1 MMLFSATHLAYDYDY
16 VIENLK
22 RAPFLYKRVR

>member
-1 MMLFSATHLAYDYDY
+1 MTLFSATHLAYGSDY

-22 RAPFLYKRVR
+22 RTPFLYKRVR